1 MPSDFSKSSNAD
13 DRALR
18 VAEAPFDGIRF
29 VVRAVLI
36 SFVLLLAVVAVS
48 VSPLAVHAVSEEE
61 IKAAEKDRLEL
72 EHQAEEENIL
82 LEATRARESVLQLQL
97 KEIDKQRYE
106 AAARL
111 RDVEQEIQAV
121 ELEVFDIN
129 ASIEN
134 LNRRLARETKTLSQR
149 VRSLYKAGRTTML
162 ETVLSSSSFADAL
175 ERATSLEHVLAQDLE
190 EIGALIESRR
200 EIQMRTSEHNASTD
214 RLEQVRADKVVIEA
228 NIARQL
234 DDQRALILEARKD
247 EAGHEESV
255 RAFGA
260 EAQVVS
266 NRIAILRDIRERE
279 LEELERQR
287 ERQEML
293 EKARIAAEQLAQ
305 GMKKNYVWPLWGIIT
320 TEFGGCTWGQC
331 PHIGI
336 DIAEDFLQPIVAAND
351 GVVLWSGYVVPG
363 NPQAS
368 YGMMVVIAHSRTEET
383 LYAHLDNWTAP
394 PVVNAGDYV
403 LRGQVIGYVGMT
415 GWTSGPHL
423 HFEYRENG
431 WPVSPRKVL
440 PQ

>member
-1 MPSDFSKSSNAD
+1 MPSGFCGRLSSYY
-13 DRALR
+13 RALR
-18 VAEAPFDGIRF
+18 IAEVPFDGARRVF
-29 VVRAVLI
+29 RVVLI
-36 SFVLLLAVVAVS
+36 GLALLVGVVAVS
-48 VSPLAVHAVSEEE
+48 VFPLVVHAVSEEE
-61 IKAAEKDRLEL
+61 IKAAEQDRIEL
-72 EHQAEEENIL
+72 ERQAEEEKIL

-134 LNRRLARETKTLSQR
+134 LNRRVARETDTLSRR

-200 EIQMRTSEHNASTD
+200 EIQLRTAAHNASTD

-228 NIARQL
+228 SIARQL
-234 DDQRALILEARKD
+234 DDQKALILEARKD
-247 EAGHEESV
+247 EAGHENSIK
-255 RAFGA
+255 AFGA

-266 NRIAILRDIRERE
+266 NRIAILRDIRKRE
-279 LEELERQR
+279 IAELERQR

-293 EKARIAAEQLAQ
+293 EKARIAAEKFA
-305 GMKKNYVWPLWGIIT
+305 MKKNYVWPLWGIIT
-320 TEFGGCTWGQC
+320 TEFDGCTWGQC

-336 DIAEDFLQPIVAAND
+336 DIAEDFLQPIVASND

-363 NPQAS
+363 NPAAS
-368 YGMMVVIAHSRTEET
+368 YGMMVVIAHSLTEET
-383 LYAHLDNWTAP
+383 LYAHLDDWTAP
-394 PVVNAGDYV
+394 PVVNAGEYV

-423 HFEYRENG
+423 HFEYREKG
-431 WPVSPRKVL
+431 WPVNPRRVL